1 MSGGPALRGRFAGQC
16 VFAWSVQDGDAEA
29 AIGVDVWVVERL
41 QEAELWVEK
50 SRWSQYDKCS
60 QVEWWLGKTRGMR

>member
-1 MSGGPALRGRFAGQC
+1 
-16 VFAWSVQDGDAEA
+16 VQDGDAEA